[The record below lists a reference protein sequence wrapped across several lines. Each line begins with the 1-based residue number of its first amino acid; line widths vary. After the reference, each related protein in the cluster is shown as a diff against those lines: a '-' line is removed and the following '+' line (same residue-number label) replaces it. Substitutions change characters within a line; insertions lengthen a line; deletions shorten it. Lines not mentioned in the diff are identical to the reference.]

1 MNPHPVAEVQRGC
14 DDRLLV
20 GQSRPWGAAG
30 NRSAMQPVA
39 DSGSSRFLEVT
50 FSL

>member
-20 GQSRPWGAAG
+20 GQSRRLYTTPLGQLFTRKPAIG
-30 NRSAMQPVA
+30 KKCC
-39 DSGSSRFLEVT
+39 
-50 FSL
+50 